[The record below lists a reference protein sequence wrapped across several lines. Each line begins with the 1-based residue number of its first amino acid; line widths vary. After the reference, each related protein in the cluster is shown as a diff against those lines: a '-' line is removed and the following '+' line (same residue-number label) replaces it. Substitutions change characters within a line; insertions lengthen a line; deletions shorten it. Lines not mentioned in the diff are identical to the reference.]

1 VETHIFTPFSNRK
14 HNKEPIYLYVGR
26 IAVEKNIEAFLSIK
40 LVGRKIVVG
49 AGPLLSK
56 LKMAYPD
63 VIFLGEKSKNE
74 LPEIYNQADVF
85 VFPSRTDTFGLVL
98 LEAMACGVPVAAF
111 PAAAPIDVIGN
122 SKAGLLSENLAH
134 AVQEALKI
142 PRKVARAHAESY
154 SWEEATRM
162 FLKHQAEI

>member
-1 VETHIFTPFSNRK
+1 MGCQLRP
-14 HNKEPIYLYVGR
+14 
-26 IAVEKNIEAFLSIK
+26 
-40 LVGRKIVVG
+40 
-49 AGPLLSK
+49 
-56 LKMAYPD
+56 
-63 VIFLGEKSKNE
+63 
-74 LPEIYNQADVF
+74 
-85 VFPSRTDTFGLVL
+85 
-98 LEAMACGVPVAAF
+98 F

-162 FLKHQAEI
+162 FLKHQAKI